1 MNQDAKDCAHL
12 SSVSQLDKYNIALM
26 NYRKGYLAASEEYS
40 ELIEEINL
48 LKQIILELENQI
60 KLKQLKFDK

>member
-1 MNQDAKDCAHL
+1 MKQDATDCAHL

-40 ELIEEINL
+40 ELIEEINI
-48 LKQIILELENQI
+48 LKKTILKLENEI
-60 KLKQLKFDK
+60 KGLKNEIY

>member
-1 MNQDAKDCAHL
+1 MEQNATDCAHL

-26 NYRKGYLAASEEYS
+26 NYRKGYLAASQEYS

-48 LKQIILELENQI
+48 LKKTILELEKEI
-60 KLKQLKFDK
+60 KQLKIDN